1 MLTQTGS
8 KQAPARTQFD
18 VCLGKSQKPL
28 GRLIFVK
35 DGQREFSQFAYSEAW
50 LADPEFFEVS
60 FDLQRQSGYQLR
72 KPPTRNDSCFFFAL
86 ADTEPDAWGR
96 RVIARAHAKA
106 RTKDASLGPLTEA
119 DHLASVDD
127 FSRVGALRLRDVNGN
142 FLRGVADGA
151 RSTPTFL
158 ELEKI
163 LLASRAVE
171 MSQETAEDLAQ

>member
-1 MLTQTGS
+1 MLTQTGP

-72 KPPTRNDSCFFFAL
+72 KPPTRLVQPGVPPA
-86 ADTEPDAWGR
+86 AWRGQENR
-96 RVIARAHAKA
+96 KRNQPNPK
-106 RTKDASLGPLTEA
+106 L
-119 DHLASVDD
+119 
-127 FSRVGALRLRDVNGN
+127 SRKRQPE
-142 FLRGVADGA
+142 
-151 RSTPTFL
+151 S
-158 ELEKI
+158 E
-163 LLASRAVE
+163 
-171 MSQETAEDLAQ
+171 